1 MSAIDDRLA
10 ELSIELPDPPAP
22 LGNYVGAHTV
32 GNLVYL
38 SGHGTNRPD
47 GLISIDTARNDYS
60 VVITDALQ
68 LDEAAT
74 ANCRSS
80 AA

>member
-1 MSAIDDRLA
+1 MRQVLEDVR
-10 ELSIELPDPPAP
+10 
-22 LGNYVGAHTV
+22 
-32 GNLVYL
+32 
-38 SGHGTNRPD
+38 D

-74 ANCRSS
+74 AICRSS

>member
-47 GLISIDTARNDYS
+47 GLSSLVR
-60 VVITDALQ
+60 
-68 LDEAAT
+68 
-74 ANCRSS
+74 CRRYVLRKRPIRRH
-80 AA
+80 AWWD